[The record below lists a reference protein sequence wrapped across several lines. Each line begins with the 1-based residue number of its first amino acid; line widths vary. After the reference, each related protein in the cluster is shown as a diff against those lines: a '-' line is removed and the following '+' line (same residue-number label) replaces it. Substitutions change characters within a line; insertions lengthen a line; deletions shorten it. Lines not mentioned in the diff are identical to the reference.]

1 MQRTNFNRRSMLG
14 ASIAAGFGA
23 LAGAKP
29 SSAAA
34 VDPKE
39 PIKITKVE
47 TFYVCPRSVFVK
59 ISTNAGITGWGEP
72 CLEGKSETV
81 AAEVHD
87 LGRYLVGQDARQVV
101 RHWDRMY
108 KGLYRGGSVRVSA
121 ISGVDHALW
130 DIFGKALGLPVWQL
144 LGGPVRERVRVY
156 WDPMT
161 DDPPELLMKKVRE
174 EGYTAVKGSGF
185 SWSGVKTKRPAGALR
200 GTPASLQADIAGF
213 LEMKEAV
220 GPNVDVIYHGG
231 GVDYRQNMY
240 LIKALEAHNLLFY
253 EIHANNHNFDDMA
266 QIQSKTFI
274 PIATGEDAYTRWE
287 FRDILV
293 KDAARVLMVDL
304 THAGGITESHFIS
317 TMAEAFERTI
327 APHNAQGVINFA
339 AAMQLAAITPNFL
352 AIETTDRGIGDPGMK
367 GWEGSWRGVDLVK
380 EPFKVV
386 NGHVAIPTKPGL
398 GIEIDED
405 GLKRHITDQ
414 PWLLR

>member
-1 MQRTNFNRRSMLG
+1 MRSSNVSRRSMLSAG
-14 ASIAAGFGA
+14 VAAGFGA

-29 SSAAA
+29 SAAAA

-47 TFYVCPRSVFVK
+47 TLYVCPRSVFVK
-59 ISTNAGITGWGEP
+59 ISTNTGITGWGEP

-161 DDPPELLMKKVRE
+161 DDPPELLMRKVRD
-174 EGYTAVKGSGF
+174 EGYTAIKGSGF

-213 LEMKEAV
+213 LEMKDAV

-240 LIKALEAHNLLFY
+240 LIKALEPHNLLFY

-287 FRDILV
+287 FRDILM

-339 AAMQLAAITPNFL
+339 AAMQLAALTPNFL

>member
-1 MQRTNFNRRSMLG
+1 MVTPTVSRRSMLG
-14 ASIAAGFGA
+14 AGVTAGFGA
-23 LAGAKP
+23 VAGAAP
-29 SSAAA
+29 SAAAA

-39 PIKITKVE
+39 PIKIAKIE

-59 ISTNAGITGWGEP
+59 ISTNVGIVGWGEP

-87 LGRYLVGQDARQVV
+87 LARYLVGQDARQIV

-121 ISGVDHALW
+121 ISGIDHALW

-144 LGGPVRERVRVY
+144 LGGPVRDRVRVY
-156 WDPMT
+156 WDPMAE
-161 DDPPELLMKKVRE
+161 DPPELLMKKVRE

-185 SWSGVKTKRPAGALR
+185 SWSGVKTKRPSGALR
-200 GTPASLQADIAGF
+200 GTPATLQADLAGF

-240 LIKALEAHNLLFY
+240 MIKALEPHNLLFY

-266 QIQSKTFI
+266 EIQRKTFI

-293 KDAARVLMVDL
+293 KDAARVLMADL
-304 THAGGITESHFIS
+304 THAGGITETRNIAA
-317 TMAEAFERTI
+317 MAEAFERTI
-327 APHNAQGVINFA
+327 SPHNAQGVINFA
-339 AAMQLAAITPNFL
+339 AAMHIGATTPNFL

-386 NGHVAIPTKPGL
+386 DGHVAIPTKPGL
-398 GIEIDED
+398 GIEIDEE
-405 GLKRHITDQ
+405 GLKRHTTDQ